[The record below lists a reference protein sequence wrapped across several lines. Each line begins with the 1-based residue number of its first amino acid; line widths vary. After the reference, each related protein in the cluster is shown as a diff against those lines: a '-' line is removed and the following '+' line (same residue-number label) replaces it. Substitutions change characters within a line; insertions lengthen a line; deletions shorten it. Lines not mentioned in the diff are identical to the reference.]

1 MSPTFT
7 KGLLK
12 GAALAFA
19 GAAALGAGSA
29 KADFSCV
36 VTLGTL
42 GTCAGGTVNGFAIS
56 NISLTGLGGLNGF
69 LNFTEE
75 AATAPLTKI
84 TAAFNRTGGSSG
96 AVVNGA
102 LSFDVDKFLL
112 IGYEATSVSGGVG
125 TFNFSGT
132 NISTVSGVGFGDDIF
147 GSITQPVSTGTY
159 TLAWDKT
166 SGGNLASLSTTLI
179 ADVPVPLPVVGA
191 GLAFGFTRRLRK
203 RAKSIA

>member
-29 KADFSCV
+29 KADFSCT
-36 VTLGTL
+36 VTLGAL
-42 GTCAGGTVNGFAIS
+42 GACTGGTVNGFAIS
-56 NISLTGLGGLNGF
+56 NISLTGLGPVNGF
-69 LNFTEE
+69 LNFTTEPS
-75 AATAPLTKI
+75 TAPLTKF
-84 TAAFNRTGGSSG
+84 TAFFNRTSVNTG

-102 LSFDVDKFLL
+102 LSFDVAKYLL
-112 IGYEATSVSGGVG
+112 IGYENTTVSGGLG

-132 NISTVSGVGFGDDIF
+132 GVTTNNGAFGTDISGDINQVAN
-147 GSITQPVSTGTY
+147 GSY
-159 TLAWDKT
+159 TLAWNKT
-166 SGGNLASLSTTLI
+166 GGGNLNSVGTTFI

>member
-56 NISLTGLGGLNGF
+56 NISLTGVGPTTGF
-69 LNFTEE
+69 LNFTTEP
-75 AATAPLTKI
+75 TTGHLTKFI
-84 TAAFNRTGGSSG
+84 AAFNRTGGGSG
-96 AVVNGA
+96 AIVNGS
-102 LSFDVDKFLL
+102 LSFDVHKYLL
-112 IGYEATSVSGGVG
+112 IGYEGTTVAGGVG

-132 NISTVSGVGFGDDIF
+132 GVTTNGDVFGNDIA
-147 GSITQPVSTGTY
+147 GGINPTANGTY

-166 SGGNLASLSTTLI
+166 GGGNLVGFSTTII

>member
-29 KADFSCV
+29 KADFSCTV
-36 VTLGTL
+36 SLGTL
-42 GTCAGGTVNGFAIS
+42 GTCTGGTVNGFAIS
-56 NISLTGLGGLNGF
+56 NISLTGLGQTNGF
-69 LNFTEE
+69 LNFTTE
-75 AATAPLTKI
+75 AATAPLTKF
-84 TAAFNRTGGSSG
+84 TAAFNRTSGSSG

-112 IGYEATSVSGGVG
+112 IGYESTSVAGGAG

-132 NISTVSGVGFGDDIF
+132 GVTTNSDVFGNDISGGINHLAN
-147 GSITQPVSTGTY
+147 GTY

-166 SGGNLASLSTTLI
+166 GGGNLSALSTTLI

>member
-29 KADFSCV
+29 KAVDLSCT

-42 GTCAGGTVNGFAIS
+42 GTCPGGTVNGFAIS
-56 NISLTGLGGLNGF
+56 NINLTGLGGLNGF
-69 LNFTEE
+69 LNFSTE
-75 AATAPLTKI
+75 AATAPLTKL
-84 TAAFNRTGGSSG
+84 TVAFNRTTGSSG
-96 AVVNGA
+96 AVLNGS
-102 LSFDVDKFLL
+102 LSFDVHKFLL
-112 IGYEATSVSGGVG
+112 IGYEGTTVNGGQG

-132 NISTVSGVGFGDDIF
+132 GVTTNGGDFGDELSGGINHLAN
-147 GSITQPVSTGTY
+147 GTY
-159 TLAWDKT
+159 TLTWDKT
-166 SGGNLASLSTTLI
+166 GGGNLTTLNTTLI

>member
-36 VTLGTL
+36 VSLGTL

-56 NISLTGLGGLNGF
+56 NISLTGLGGTNGF
-69 LNFTEE
+69 LNFTTEVS
-75 AATAPLTKI
+75 TAPLTKF
-84 TAAFNRTGGSSG
+84 TAAFNRTGGTTG
-96 AVVNGA
+96 TAVNGA
-102 LSFDVDKFLL
+102 LSFDVSKSLL
-112 IGYEATSVSGGVG
+112 IGYEGTTVAGGVG
-125 TFNFSGT
+125 TFGFSGT
-132 NISTVSGVGFGDDIF
+132 NVSTVSGVGFGNDIF
-147 GSITQPVSTGTY
+147 GSITPPVTTGTY

-166 SGGNLASLSTTLI
+166 GGNNLTGLSTTLI